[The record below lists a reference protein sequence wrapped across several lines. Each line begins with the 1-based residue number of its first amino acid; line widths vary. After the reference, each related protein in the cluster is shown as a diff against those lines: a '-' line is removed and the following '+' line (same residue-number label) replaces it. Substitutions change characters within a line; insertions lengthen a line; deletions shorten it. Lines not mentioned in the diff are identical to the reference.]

1 MRRPDSTEHA
11 AYYTKYVDLV
21 PEEDIVTAM
30 GSQLGETVALLKHV
44 PEREACV
51 RHAPYTWS
59 IKEVVGHLTDSERVF
74 AYRALRFARGDSTPL
89 PGFDENP
96 YVQVAGFDDQPL
108 SELVAGFEAV
118 RRSSICLY
126 QSLGDAAWS
135 RRGIANGDLVSVLG
149 LAYIIV
155 GHERHH
161 ITIVRRRLA
170 SAAQGR
176 AEALTSRAES

>member
-1 MRRPDSTEHA
+1 MVRPDSTEYA
-11 AYYTKYVDLV
+11 PYYTKYVELV
-21 PEEDIVTAM
+21 PEDNIVAAM
-30 GSQLGETVALLKHV
+30 KAQLGETISLLSRV
-44 PEREACV
+44 TEREACL

-96 YVQVAGFDDQPL
+96 YVQVARFDEQALCD
-108 SELVAGFEAV
+108 LVAGFEAV
-118 RRSSICLY
+118 RRSSIHLC
-126 QSLGDAAWS
+126 QSLADAAWS
-135 RRGIANGDLVSVLG
+135 RRGIANGNEVSVLG

-161 ITIVRRRLA
+161 ITIVRRRL
-170 SAAQGR
+170 SGVTQGGVAAL
-176 AEALTSRAES
+176 ATSAES